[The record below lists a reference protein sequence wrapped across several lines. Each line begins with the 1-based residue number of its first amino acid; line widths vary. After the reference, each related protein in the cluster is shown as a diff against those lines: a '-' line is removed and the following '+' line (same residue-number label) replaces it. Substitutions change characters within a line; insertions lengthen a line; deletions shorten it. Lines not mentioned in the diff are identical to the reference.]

1 MPIPTVV
8 LVPGAFHVESIMD
21 ILGAQLQQK
30 GYDTRTWGL
39 RTVNKPNVS
48 VVEDSTLLA
57 EGILKPLIE
66 QGKDV
71 VLYLHSYAGF
81 PGSAAIAGFSKAV
94 RSAKG
99 LQGGIIGLIFQSA
112 FVPKV
117 GDTLLHM
124 IGGNYA
130 PWQDPDV
137 SLSDLFIEAF
147 YHGLLLTVQV
157 GKGRTDQ
164 GYRSQEHLLRRRPRT
179 PSLWSHG
186 PDLQSIAV
194 VLQFSFRACS
204 LPRRRLRRT
213 SCLFAHNSRPGSPS
227 FCTGPVRER
236 KWNHLESIEA
246 RYQSFPLPECPR

>member
-1 MPIPTVV
+1 MPIPTIV
-8 LVPGAFHVESIMD
+8 LVPGAFHVDSTMD

-30 GYDTRTWGL
+30 GYNTRTWGL

-48 VVEDSTLLA
+48 VGEDSTLLA

-66 QGKDV
+66 QGKDI

-137 SLSDLFIEAF
+137 SLSYLFIDAF
-147 YHGLLLTVQV
+147 YHDLLLTLQV

-164 GYRSQEHLLRRRPRT
+164 GY
-179 PSLWSHG
+179 
-186 PDLQSIAV
+186 
-194 VLQFSFRACS
+194 
-204 LPRRRLRRT
+204 
-213 SCLFAHNSRPGSPS
+213 
-227 FCTGPVRER
+227 
-236 KWNHLESIEA
+236 
-246 RYQSFPLPECPR
+246 